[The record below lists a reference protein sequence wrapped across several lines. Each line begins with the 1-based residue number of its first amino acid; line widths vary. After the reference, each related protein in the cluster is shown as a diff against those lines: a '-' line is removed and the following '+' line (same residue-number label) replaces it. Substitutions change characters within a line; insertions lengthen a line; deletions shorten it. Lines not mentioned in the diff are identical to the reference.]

1 MNTKEFMCDATSSP
15 VSLQYS
21 KIQKIYIFEITV
33 FASKR
38 LLTLNSTFFFFIF
51 PNWLGVKKTFLQ
63 ILILPF
69 EVNSS
74 ISFFMLFFF
83 FSSDSVCVP
92 PPRYQIIVQINKVSL
107 QRFFL
112 NGQRSSWLK
121 DYSNYSLRFKPCER
135 DLMIVGHGQL
145 S

>member
-1 MNTKEFMCDATSSP
+1 MNTKEFMCDATSSL

-21 KIQKIYIFEITV
+21 KIEKIYIIEITV

-38 LLTLNSTFFFFIF
+38 LLTLNSTIFFFIF
-51 PNWLGVKKTFLQ
+51 PNRLGVKKTFLQ

-69 EVNSS
+69 GVVQSF
-74 ISFFMLFFF
+74 FFMLFFF
-83 FSSDSVCVP
+83 FSSDSLCVP
-92 PPRYQIIVQINKVSL
+92 PYQIIVQINKVSL